1 MVNFIFNPPLL
12 LQIPTASW
20 LNLPTL
26 WLLGVVLVVLA
37 VSLAIGQT
45 LKRQPEGTID
55 HALLRRFNL
64 RVRAWWMMFAILTA
78 GFLLGRAWTVI
89 LIGFVSFWALREFVT
104 MTPTRRGDHRALFW
118 VFFIFTPVQYLL
130 VGIGRSFVNPAGPI
144 SGWLADVLNLR
155 GVDFYGLYSIMI
167 PVYASLYIPSRIAIS
182 GDHKR
187 FLERSAKI
195 QAGLLIC
202 VYSLS
207 YAPALLHLDLQT
219 YKPQPPAAQ
228 ATDGDDEKQPLP
240 ITAELTM
247 PASASQRP
255 WTEGSRAGLLFYFIL
270 IVQMG
275 DLFQYAWGKLLG
287 RRVIAPDINASRTW
301 EGFFGGV
308 ASTGLLGALLWWV
321 TPFRMWEAACMATVT
336 AIMGSAGCMTLSA
349 IKRDRGVRDT
359 GTLVQGHAGV
369 LDRID
374 SLCFA
379 APVFFHLTRYFFSSS
394 V

>member
-1 MVNFIFNPPLL
+1 
-12 LQIPTASW
+12 
-20 LNLPTL
+20 
-26 WLLGVVLVVLA
+26 
-37 VSLAIGQT
+37 
-45 LKRQPEGTID
+45 
-55 HALLRRFNL
+55 
-64 RVRAWWMMFAILTA
+64 
-78 GFLLGRAWTVI
+78 
-89 LIGFVSFWALREFVT
+89 

-118 VFFIFTPVQYLL
+118 VFFVFTPVQYLL
-130 VGIGRSFVNPAGPI
+130 VGLGPTFVNPQGTV
-144 SGWLADVLNLR
+144 SGFLADVLQLR
-155 GVDFYGLYSIMI
+155 GVDLYGLYSIMI
-167 PVYASLYIPSRIAIS
+167 PVYASLYIPSRIAFS

-219 YKPQPPAAQ
+219 YKPLPPAPENPQQLGIAAAAPVGSPPAQ
-228 ATDGDDEKQPLP
+228 AV
-240 ITAELTM
+240 
-247 PASASQRP
+247 SAKRR
-255 WTEGSRAGLLFYFIL
+255 WTEGSRPGLLFYLVL
-270 IVQMG
+270 IVQFS
-275 DLFQYAWGKLLG
+275 DLFQYAWEKLLG
-287 RRVIAPDINASRTW
+287 RRVIAPEINASRTW

-308 ASTGLLGALLWWV
+308 ATTAIFGALLWWV
-321 TPFRMWEAACMATVT
+321 TPFRIWEAACMSGVT
-336 AIMGSAGCMTLSA
+336 AVLGFAGCMTLSA

-379 APVFFHLTRYFFSSS
+379 APVFFHLTRFFFSSS